1 MDWITDI
8 LSGPLYA
15 LGRYYWNYFM
25 DLVKSILTMT
35 PSEYAPEAWGY
46 ITSVLY
52 PWLLSI
58 GTLMLNLFFF
68 IGVFK
73 QASNLKQ
80 NFTLEVFVETG
91 IKLLLANGFMVS
103 GIPIMNTFFEMS
115 AAMIRFINAGSDYSL
130 RVTQQEIDAGMVL
143 FLWLF
148 GFIYMIVSVVCGIM
162 ILLAVYG
169 RYIQLY
175 LLVAVN
181 PIALSTAVGGSGI
194 SHTAFAWIK
203 TFLSKV
209 FEIVLIALVLV
220 VASKIS
226 VQMEF
231 LNEDGFGDWFDG
243 ASLALQNI
251 VLMIVTTA
259 AVKGVDGF
267 MRRALGL

>member
-1 MDWITDI
+1 MDWLTDI

-25 DLVKSILTMT
+25 DLVQKLLTMT
-35 PSEYAPEAWGY
+35 PAEYAPKAWDFVVG
-46 ITSVLY
+46 VLY
-52 PWLLSI
+52 PWTLSLGTILLNI
-58 GTLMLNLFFF
+58 FFF
-68 IGVFK
+68 VGVFR

-80 NFTLEVFVETG
+80 NFTTEVFVETG
-91 IKLLLANGFMVS
+91 IKFLIANSCMMAGLSLMDTVFKISTAMVS
-103 GIPIMNTFFEMS
+103 V
-115 AAMIRFINAGSDYSL
+115 INAGGSYDL
-130 RVTQQEIDAGMVL
+130 RVTSQEVDAGLVL

-148 GFIYMIVSVVCGIM
+148 GFIYLIVSVVCAIM

-175 LLVAVN
+175 LLIAVA
-181 PIALSTAVGGSGI
+181 PIAGSTAVGGQGV
-194 SHTAFAWIK
+194 SHTAFAWLK
-203 TFLSKV
+203 TFFAKV

-220 VASKIS
+220 LASKIS
-226 VQMEF
+226 LEINF

-251 VLMIVTTA
+251 ILMIVTSA